1 MNRVIKKILYIITI
15 SLFFFS
21 CSVNVTA
28 SNLDYINT
36 NNIIETANVNF
47 TKNVAKAV
55 NDNDEECRTIFGE
68 PNDPEKES
76 PAYWFKWVLNAM
88 KYVAI
93 AALIIMSILDF
104 MKALTSND
112 KDAVK
117 KASSTTVKRFIYCVL
132 IFFVP
137 MIVNMIMHL
146 LGAYGTCGV
155 G

>member
-21 CSVNVTA
+21 CSVNVSA

-36 NNIIETANVNF
+36 NNVVEITNVNLA
-47 TKNVAKAV
+47 KDIAKAI
-55 NDNDEECRTIFGE
+55 NEEEKCKAIFG
-68 PNDPEKES
+68 NPEDSSK
-76 PAYWFKWVLNAM
+76 PAYWFQWVLNAM

-93 AALIIMSILDF
+93 AALIVMSVLDF
-104 MKALTSND
+104 IKALTSND
-112 KDAVK
+112 KDAVQ
-117 KASSTTVKRFIYCVL
+117 KASGTTVKRFIYCVL